1 MATSV
6 MLATLFSS
14 DSTLTSVPH
23 SLHLKVELLIIFSII
38 IDGLVKVDSLD
49 LWREEQVGQLNKEVA
64 RERVQLQ
71 QSKDLHGM
79 ISTGE

>member
-1 MATSV
+1 

-23 SLHLKVELLIIFSII
+23 SSHLKVELLIIFSII